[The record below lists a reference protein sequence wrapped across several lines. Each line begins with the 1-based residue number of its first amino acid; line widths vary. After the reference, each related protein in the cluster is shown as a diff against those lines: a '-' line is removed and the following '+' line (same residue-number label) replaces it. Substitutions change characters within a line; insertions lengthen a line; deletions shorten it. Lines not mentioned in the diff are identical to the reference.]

1 YHQADFA
8 YRGAKTLFADT
19 LISLQEYE
27 VARTNYQSIKKR
39 YELLQKT
46 TEKNIQFKEYQAE
59 QLTFSSSLI
68 SRSLS
73 NLRSSLD
80 NLVVKA
86 PESGLLTGLQIEVG
100 QHINKGEKVAEI
112 DLKQGY
118 RLNALVDEIY
128 ISRIRK
134 GLEARTSFGG
144 KEYKL

>member
-1 YHQADFA
+1 
-8 YRGAKTLFADT
+8 
-19 LISLQEYE
+19 
-27 VARTNYQSIKKR
+27 
-39 YELLQKT
+39 
-46 TEKNIQFKEYQAE
+46 IQFKEYQAE

-144 KEYKL
+144 KEYKLITDKIYPQVNNGQF